1 MSIYWLL
8 TFIPE
13 LVIYLM
19 LGIGLVGLFIA
30 TFITKVPFI
39 SAYGLP
45 IKIVSFILATIG
57 LYLSGAVAYKYS
69 VAVEVAELES
79 RLARAEADSEK
90 VNTEIVERVHT
101 QTQVIREKGDTITE
115 YIDREV
121 VQYND
126 RCELPESVIN
136 AHNMAATLDVS
147 SETEQ

>member
-8 TFIPE
+8 AIIPE
-13 LVIYLM
+13 LVIYSL
-19 LGIGLVGLFIA
+19 LGLGLLGLFVA

-39 SAYGLP
+39 STYGLP
-45 IKIVSFILATIG
+45 IKIVSFILAATG
-57 LYLSGAVAYKYS
+57 LYLSGGLAYKHS

-79 RLARAEADSEK
+79 KLARAEAESEK
-90 VNTEIVERVHT
+90 VNTEVVERVLT
-101 QTQVIREKGDTITE
+101 ETQVIREKGDTITE

-126 RCELPESVIN
+126 RCELPIEVIN